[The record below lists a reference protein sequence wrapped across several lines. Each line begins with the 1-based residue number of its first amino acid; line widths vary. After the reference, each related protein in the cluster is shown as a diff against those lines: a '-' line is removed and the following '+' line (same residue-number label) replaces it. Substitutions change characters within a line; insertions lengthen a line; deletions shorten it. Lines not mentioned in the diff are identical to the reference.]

1 MMEDVRGKSGH
12 FFKMYARGMQGGLIN
27 IWRFSRVCNVFTL
40 SKVKSQRAVALG
52 KFHSVDIVDGLP
64 RGPEIQ
70 ERVRRGLPQIPMSMV
85 GGLRNAGRDGKILEQ
100 SVVWRYYT

>member
-1 MMEDVRGKSGH
+1 MRDDVRGKRRC
-12 FFKMYARGMQGGLIN
+12 FFKTYARGMQGGLIN
-27 IWRFSRVCNVFTL
+27 VWILLRVCNVFTL

-52 KFHSVDIVDGLP
+52 KFHSIDIVDGLP